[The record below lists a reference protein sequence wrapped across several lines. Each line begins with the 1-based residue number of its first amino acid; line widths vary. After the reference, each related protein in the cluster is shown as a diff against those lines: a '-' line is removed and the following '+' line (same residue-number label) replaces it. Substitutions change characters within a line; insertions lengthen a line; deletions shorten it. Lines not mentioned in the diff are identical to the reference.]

1 MSNVLGIIS
10 EYNPFH
16 NGHLY
21 HLNES
26 KKLTNSDYSIAII
39 TGNFTQRGDVSIV
52 NKWSKT
58 RMAIENGID
67 LVIELPTLYSIS
79 SAENFA
85 DGAVKILDSLN
96 IVDYLSFGS
105 ECDDISCLDDIANVL
120 CKEPSDYKTM
130 LSHELSKGIS
140 FPKAREKA
148 LMMYLNNV
156 RRFANILNF
165 PNNILG
171 IEYLKALKKHQSTI
185 VPVSIKRQSSMHN
198 ENKISLSSKY
208 ASGSAIRNA
217 CVLKTFDSLSKV
229 MPFESFEILT
239 EDIKKGNIV
248 NGLSTFDK
256 EIIYSLRKMSIDEI
270 SNLPDVSEGLEYSL
284 KSAANNCNSIVEL
297 LSIIDSKRYTKTRI
311 QRILLYS
318 ILGITK
324 KEMHTSKSTLPYI
337 RVLGFNDK
345 GRDLISEISNRN
357 PKLEIVTSPK
367 KFLDKNPNKNLRM
380 MIEKD
385 IWATNV
391 YTLGYE
397 YESKAN
403 LDFTEKLI
411 TY

>member
-58 RMAIENGID
+58 R
-67 LVIELPTLYSIS
+67 
-79 SAENFA
+79 
-85 DGAVKILDSLN
+85 
-96 IVDYLSFGS
+96 
-105 ECDDISCLDDIANVL
+105 
-120 CKEPSDYKTM
+120 
-130 LSHELSKGIS
+130 
-140 FPKAREKA
+140 
-148 LMMYLNNV
+148 
-156 RRFANILNF
+156 
-165 PNNILG
+165 
-171 IEYLKALKKHQSTI
+171 
-185 VPVSIKRQSSMHN
+185 
-198 ENKISLSSKY
+198 
-208 ASGSAIRNA
+208 
-217 CVLKTFDSLSKV
+217 
-229 MPFESFEILT
+229 
-239 EDIKKGNIV
+239 
-248 NGLSTFDK
+248 
-256 EIIYSLRKMSIDEI
+256 
-270 SNLPDVSEGLEYSL
+270 
-284 KSAANNCNSIVEL
+284 
-297 LSIIDSKRYTKTRI
+297 I

-324 KEMHTSKSTLPYI
+324 KEMHTSKLTLPYI
-337 RVLGFNDK
+337 RALGFNDK